1 LTGVV
6 RGIRVTLVAAIAALL
21 LWQSAPPQAVEPAGA
36 ASAVEL
42 ASRYAKALAQKDA
55 NVYVSLVCWDRVLP
69 RDREGLETGFGWQA
83 SGAVSN
89 VRFLTIEQVDQE
101 ARKSG
106 GRALTRTPVKRD
118 GVTYDFNLSVI
129 GYVVYEFKSP
139 DSKSE
144 GTGAVPVGMKDGRYF
159 VTTRVPLP

>member
-1 LTGVV
+1 VAV
-6 RGIRVTLVAAIAALL
+6 RA
-21 LWQSAPPQAVEPAGA
+21 
-36 ASAVEL
+36 L
-42 ASRYAKALAQKDA
+42 ASSRFRRRGVDGRYGKTLAQKNA
-55 NVYVSLVCWDRVLP
+55 TVYVSLVCWDRVLP

-101 ARKSG
+101 AQKSG
-106 GRALTRTPVKRD
+106 GRPPTRTPVKRD

-139 DSKSE
+139 DGKSE
-144 GTGAVPVGMKDGRYF
+144 GTGAVPVGVKDGRYF

>member
-1 LTGVV
+1 M
-6 RGIRVTLVAAIAALL
+6 RRIRVTLVAAVAALL
-21 LWQSAPPQAVEPAGA
+21 LWPSAPPQAAEPGGA
-36 ASAVEL
+36 VSAAEL
-42 ASRYAKALAQKDA
+42 ASRYGKALAQKGA
-55 NVYVSLVCWDRVLP
+55 NVYVSLVCWDRVLA

-106 GRALTRTPVKRD
+106 GRPPTRTPVKRD
-118 GVTYDFNLSVI
+118 GVTYDFNLPVT
-129 GYVVYEFKSP
+129 GYIVYEFKSP
-139 DSKSE
+139 DGKSE

>member
-1 LTGVV
+1 M
-6 RGIRVTLVAAIAALL
+6 RSIRITLVAALVTSL
-21 LWQSAPPQAVEPAGA
+21 LWPSAPPQSAEPAGA
-36 ASAVEL
+36 VSTTEL
-42 ASRYAKALAQKDA
+42 ASQYAKALAQKDA
-55 NVYVSLVCWDRVLP
+55 KAYVSLVCWDRVLP

-89 VRFLTIEQVDQE
+89 VRFLTLEQVDQE

-106 GRALTRTPVKRD
+106 GRAPTRTPVKRD

-129 GYVVYEFKSP
+129 GYIVYEFKSP
-139 DSKSE
+139 DGKSE
-144 GTGAVPVGMKDGRYF
+144 GTGAVPVGMQDGRYF